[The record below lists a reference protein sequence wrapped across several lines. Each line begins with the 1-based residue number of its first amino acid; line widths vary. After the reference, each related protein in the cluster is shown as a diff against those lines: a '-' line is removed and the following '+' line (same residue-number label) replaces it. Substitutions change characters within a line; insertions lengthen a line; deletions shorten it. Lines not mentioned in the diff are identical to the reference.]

1 MSQTQSPSRKRPYR
15 LQRVCRVWQFPRSTV
30 HEHRRRAALR
40 PEERLER
47 KKRGPQG
54 PCTDDELAEKIREL
68 LKASPFHGEGY
79 RKMWAQLRAQDI
91 RTSKE
96 RVRRV
101 MREHGLQ
108 VPQRAGQPRGP
119 QAHDGTIT
127 TERPDQMWGTDLT
140 TGEGTATVF
149 VAVDHCSSEC
159 IGIHAAATGDRF
171 EALEPI
177 HQGVREHFG
186 GGDKGIAGGL
196 QLRHDH
202 GSAYMS
208 DHFQKQIDFL
218 GIESSPS
225 FVRAPEGNGCSERF
239 IRTLKEN
246 LLWVRYFA
254 TVEELR
260 LALLEFQERS
270 LEGYDLVALFL
281 DGKSFADEELI
292 IALGVTLDG
301 HKIPLG
307 FVEAATENERVCRRF
322 LADLVDRGPQYEAGL
337 LVLIDGA
344 KGLYKAV
351 MSVLKGHACV
361 QRCQC
366 HKRKNVVSY
375 LPKSEQAR
383 VRRKIEAAYNKPTYE
398 EAKATL
404 KALKPGLKLMN
415 QSALKSLEEGLEETL
430 TLHRLGLMP
439 MLKDSFRTTNC
450 IENVNSLLG
459 QLTRNVRHWTNSSQ
473 RHRWA
478 ATALLDIEDRLRRV
492 KGYHHLSTL
501 RQALQT
507 KLGIKQLAMTG

>member
-140 TGEGTATVF
+140 TTVTTGEGTATVF

-186 GGDKGIAGGL
+186 GGDKGIAGGCSCATIMA
-196 QLRHDH
+196 LRTCPTTSRNRSTSWASSRRPASCVPRRAMAAPSDSSAPSRRISCGSDTLPRSKSSVLPCSNSRESTTRSGSSSDTTIRRQTRCAGASSRSCPRRPDH
-202 GSAYMS
+202 PPN
-208 DHFQKQIDFL
+208 QC
-218 GIESSPS
+218 
-225 FVRAPEGNGCSERF
+225 PETQGFTVCRNPRF
-239 IRTLKEN
+239 
-246 LLWVRYFA
+246 
-254 TVEELR
+254 
-260 LALLEFQERS
+260 RS
-270 LEGYDLVALFL
+270 LYMR
-281 DGKSFADEELI
+281 S
-292 IALGVTLDG
+292 
-301 HKIPLG
+301 
-307 FVEAATENERVCRRF
+307 R
-322 LADLVDRGPQYEAGL
+322 
-337 LVLIDGA
+337 
-344 KGLYKAV
+344 
-351 MSVLKGHACV
+351 
-361 QRCQC
+361 
-366 HKRKNVVSY
+366 
-375 LPKSEQAR
+375 
-383 VRRKIEAAYNKPTYE
+383 
-398 EAKATL
+398 
-404 KALKPGLKLMN
+404 
-415 QSALKSLEEGLEETL
+415 
-430 TLHRLGLMP
+430 
-439 MLKDSFRTTNC
+439 
-450 IENVNSLLG
+450 
-459 QLTRNVRHWTNSSQ
+459 
-473 RHRWA
+473 
-478 ATALLDIEDRLRRV
+478 
-492 KGYHHLSTL
+492 
-501 RQALQT
+501 
-507 KLGIKQLAMTG
+507 

>member
-140 TGEGTATVF
+140 TTVTTGEGTATVF

-186 GGDKGIAGGL
+186 GVDKGIAGAAAAPRSWLCVHVRPLPETDRLPGHRVVAQLRACPGGQWLLRAIHPHPQGESPVGPILCHGRRAPSCPARIQESLQREVAPRATQLSDAKPGAPELPAGVVQGGLTIRQISVQKPRAL
-196 QLRHDH
+196 QLIPI
-202 GSAYMS
+202 AAE
-208 DHFQKQIDFL
+208 FA
-218 GIESSPS
+218 PS
-225 FVRAPEGNGCSERF
+225 FRE
-239 IRTLKEN
+239 
-246 LLWVRYFA
+246 
-254 TVEELR
+254 VEESVR
-260 LALLEFQERS
+260 
-270 LEGYDLVALFL
+270 VA
-281 DGKSFADEELI
+281 
-292 IALGVTLDG
+292 
-301 HKIPLG
+301 
-307 FVEAATENERVCRRF
+307 
-322 LADLVDRGPQYEAGL
+322 
-337 LVLIDGA
+337 
-344 KGLYKAV
+344 
-351 MSVLKGHACV
+351 
-361 QRCQC
+361 
-366 HKRKNVVSY
+366 
-375 LPKSEQAR
+375 
-383 VRRKIEAAYNKPTYE
+383 
-398 EAKATL
+398 
-404 KALKPGLKLMN
+404 
-415 QSALKSLEEGLEETL
+415 
-430 TLHRLGLMP
+430 
-439 MLKDSFRTTNC
+439 
-450 IENVNSLLG
+450 
-459 QLTRNVRHWTNSSQ
+459 
-473 RHRWA
+473 
-478 ATALLDIEDRLRRV
+478 
-492 KGYHHLSTL
+492 
-501 RQALQT
+501 
-507 KLGIKQLAMTG
+507 

>member
-140 TGEGTATVF
+140 TTVTTGEGTATVF

-159 IGIHAAATGDRF
+159 IGIHAAATGDPF

-260 LALLEFQERS
+260 LAMLEFKRVYNEKWLLERHNYQ
-270 LEGYDLVALFL
+270 
-281 DGKSFADEELI
+281 
-292 IALGVTLDG
+292 T
-301 HKIPLG
+301 P
-307 FVEAATENERVCRRF
+307 N
-322 LADLVDRGPQYEAGL
+322 Q
-337 LVLIDGA
+337 
-344 KGLYKAV
+344 
-351 MSVLKGHACV
+351 
-361 QRCQC
+361 
-366 HKRKNVVSY
+366 
-375 LPKSEQAR
+375 
-383 VRRKIEAAYNKPTYE
+383 VRRSFQQELSKAA
-398 EAKATL
+398 
-404 KALKPGLKLMN
+404 
-415 QSALKSLEEGLEETL
+415 
-430 TLHRLGLMP
+430 
-439 MLKDSFRTTNC
+439 
-450 IENVNSLLG
+450 
-459 QLTRNVRHWTNSSQ
+459 
-473 RHRWA
+473 
-478 ATALLDIEDRLRRV
+478 
-492 KGYHHLSTL
+492 
-501 RQALQT
+501 
-507 KLGIKQLAMTG
+507 

>member
-15 LQRVCRVWQFPRSTV
+15 LQRVCRVWQFPRATV

-68 LKASPFHGEGY
+68 LKASPFHGEGH

-108 VPQRAGQPRGP
+108 APQRAGQPRGP

-127 TERPDQMWGTDLT
+127 TERPDQMWGTDLTTTVT

-186 GGDKGIAGGL
+186 GFDKGIAGGL
-196 QLRHDH
+196 KLRHDH

-246 LLWVRYFA
+246 LLWVRFFA
-254 TVEELR
+254 TVRRAPSCPARIQESLQREVAPRATRLSDARPGAPELPAGVVQGGLTIR
-260 LALLEFQERS
+260 QISVQKPRALH
-270 LEGYDLVALFL
+270 G
-281 DGKSFADEELI
+281 
-292 IALGVTLDG
+292 
-301 HKIPLG
+301 
-307 FVEAATENERVCRRF
+307 
-322 LADLVDRGPQYEAGL
+322 
-337 LVLIDGA
+337 
-344 KGLYKAV
+344 
-351 MSVLKGHACV
+351 
-361 QRCQC
+361 
-366 HKRKNVVSY
+366 
-375 LPKSEQAR
+375 
-383 VRRKIEAAYNKPTYE
+383 
-398 EAKATL
+398 
-404 KALKPGLKLMN
+404 
-415 QSALKSLEEGLEETL
+415 
-430 TLHRLGLMP
+430 
-439 MLKDSFRTTNC
+439 
-450 IENVNSLLG
+450 
-459 QLTRNVRHWTNSSQ
+459 
-473 RHRWA
+473 
-478 ATALLDIEDRLRRV
+478 
-492 KGYHHLSTL
+492 
-501 RQALQT
+501 
-507 KLGIKQLAMTG
+507 

>member
-140 TGEGTATVF
+140 TTVTTGEGTATVF

-196 QLRHDH
+196 KLRHDH

-218 GIESSPS
+218 GTSRRPASCVPRRAMAAPSDSSAPS
-225 FVRAPEGNGCSERF
+225 RRISCGSD
-239 IRTLKEN
+239 TLP
-246 LLWVRYFA
+246 
-254 TVEELR
+254 
-260 LALLEFQERS
+260 RS
-270 LEGYDLVALFL
+270 
-281 DGKSFADEELI
+281 KS
-292 IALGVTLDG
+292 
-301 HKIPLG
+301 
-307 FVEAATENERVCRRF
+307 
-322 LADLVDRGPQYEAGL
+322 
-337 LVLIDGA
+337 
-344 KGLYKAV
+344 
-351 MSVLKGHACV
+351 SVLPCSNSRESTTRSGSSSDTTIRRQTRCAGASSRSCPRRPDHPPNQCPETQGFTRGG
-361 QRCQC
+361 QRRYSDLAIETCLMLRTAYHLGLRQTQGLMGSIGTLMGLDIRVPDYSTLSRRANGVSIAQVMRQAGSVPI
-366 HKRKNVVSY
+366 HLVVDS
-375 LPKSEQAR
+375 
-383 VRRKIEAAYNKPTYE
+383 T
-398 EAKATL
+398 
-404 KALKPGLKLMN
+404 GLKIFG
-415 QSALKSLEEGLEETL
+415 EGE
-430 TLHRLGLMP
+430 
-439 MLKDSFRTTNC
+439 
-450 IENVNSLLG
+450 
-459 QLTRNVRHWTNSSQ
+459 
-473 RHRWA
+473 
-478 ATALLDIEDRLRRV
+478 
-492 KGYHHLSTL
+492 
-501 RQALQT
+501 
-507 KLGIKQLAMTG
+507 

>member
-15 LQRVCRVWQFPRSTV
+15 LQRVCRVWQFPRFTV

-140 TGEGTATVF
+140 TTVTTGEGTATVF
-149 VAVDHCSSEC
+149 VAVDHCSSGVHRHSC
-159 IGIHAAATGDRF
+159 SGHRRPFRGPGADPPGSPRTLRRRR
-171 EALEPI
+171 
-177 HQGVREHFG
+177 QGYRR
-186 GGDKGIAGGL
+186 GL

-239 IRTLKEN
+239 IRTPQGESPVGPILCHGRRAPSCPARIQES
-246 LLWVRYFA
+246 LQREVAPRA
-254 TVEELR
+254 TQLSD
-260 LALLEFQERS
+260 A
-270 LEGYDLVALFL
+270 
-281 DGKSFADEELI
+281 
-292 IALGVTLDG
+292 
-301 HKIPLG
+301 
-307 FVEAATENERVCRRF
+307 
-322 LADLVDRGPQYEAGL
+322 
-337 LVLIDGA
+337 
-344 KGLYKAV
+344 
-351 MSVLKGHACV
+351 
-361 QRCQC
+361 
-366 HKRKNVVSY
+366 
-375 LPKSEQAR
+375 
-383 VRRKIEAAYNKPTYE
+383 
-398 EAKATL
+398 
-404 KALKPGLKLMN
+404 KPGAPELPAGVVQGGLTIRQISVQKPRALHSPT
-415 QSALKSLEEGLEETL
+415 SALSIRRWRSRSVSE
-430 TLHRLGLMP
+430 LG
-439 MLKDSFRTTNC
+439 S
-450 IENVNSLLG
+450 ELG
-459 QLTRNVRHWTNSSQ
+459 
-473 RHRWA
+473 
-478 ATALLDIEDRLRRV
+478 
-492 KGYHHLSTL
+492 
-501 RQALQT
+501 
-507 KLGIKQLAMTG
+507 